1 MKKYY
6 QDWHLKH
13 PSDRDFMHIAQQ
25 ISGMDLNGFIIIGL
39 TLPKQLIT
47 E

>member
-1 MKKYY
+1 MGEETLSKVMKKYY

-25 ISGMDLNGFIIIGL
+25 ISGMDLNGFITIG
-39 TLPKQLIT
+39 
-47 E
+47 